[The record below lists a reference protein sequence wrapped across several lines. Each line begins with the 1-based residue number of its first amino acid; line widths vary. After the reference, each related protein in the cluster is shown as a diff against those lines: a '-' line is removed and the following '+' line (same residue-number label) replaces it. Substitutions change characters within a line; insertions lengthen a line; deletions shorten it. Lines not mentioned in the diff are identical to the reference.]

1 MPNTL
6 SFALRAVVVLVAALE
21 AGAIALFVAFAFSG
35 DTWGI
40 ARAVALLLALP
51 FAALTIPAL
60 VLIQTGGPRA
70 AAWLAAFSLAGDVPF
85 VVASIE
91 FRDSSA
97 GSATGRG

>member
-40 ARAVALLLALP
+40 ARAMALLLALP

-60 VLIQTGGPRA
+60 VLIQTGRPRA
-70 AAWLAAFSLAGDVPF
+70 ATWLAAFSLAVTCLSWLL
-85 VVASIE
+85 A
-91 FRDSSA
+91 
-97 GSATGRG
+97 